1 MKNQSELLKNLSAD
15 LTHISDCLTAGAK
28 AELDLTP
35 KPGLVDAFDSGSHD
49 DLSYAGMLLS
59 VSLLPQY
66 YQELAQEA
74 INGADVA
81 GLRRTGLEAEK
92 RMIDICGSNAHKG
105 YIFLSG
111 LVLIACLSGG
121 NLEDEIA
128 KTARKFFAE
137 NLPESNGET
146 ARKTYSTG
154 GIITECLNGM
164 PSVFKHALPAMED
177 EYKKNGCTKRT
188 RFAGLAEI
196 MQTAEDTTALHRCGA
211 KGLKIIKEDGK
222 ELAERLIS
230 DTHVEWLQKRNR
242 FYKEIRLTMGG
253 AADLLAIGCSV
264 MLLNDS
270 IEEFS

>member
-1 MKNQSELLKNLSAD
+1 MKNPSALLKNSSENLIR
-15 LTHISDCLTAGAK
+15 LSDCLTAGAK
-28 AELDLTP
+28 AELDLSP

-66 YQELAQEA
+66 YQELAQKA

-81 GLRRTGLEAEK
+81 GLRKTGLEAEK
-92 RMIDICGSNAHKG
+92 RMMNICGSNAHKG

-111 LVLIACLSGG
+111 ILLISYLRGG
-121 NLEDEIA
+121 SLGDQII
-128 KTARKFFAE
+128 KTAEEFFLE
-137 NLPESNGET
+137 SLPESNGET
-146 ARKTYSTG
+146 ARKTYHTG

-211 KGLKIIKEDGK
+211 EGLKIIKEDGK

>member
-74 INGADVA
+74 INGANVA
-81 GLRRTGLEAEK
+81 ELRKTGLDAEK
-92 RMIDICGSNAHKG
+92 RMMNICGSNAHKG

-111 LVLIACLSGG
+111 ILLISYLSGG
-121 NLEDEIA
+121 SLEDEIV
-128 KTARKFFAE
+128 KTAEEFFLE
-137 NLPESNGET
+137 SLPESNGKA
-146 ARKTYSTG
+146 ARKTYNTG

-164 PSVFKHALPAMED
+164 PSVFKHALPAMEA
-177 EYKKNGCTKRT
+177 EYSISGCCERT

-196 MQTAEDTTALHRCGA
+196 MQRAEDTTALHRCGA
-211 KGLKIIKEDGK
+211 EGLDIIRRDGR

-230 DTHVEWLQKRNR
+230 DTYLEWLQIRNR
-242 FYKEIRLTMGG
+242 YYKAMRLTMGG
-253 AADLLAIGCSV
+253 AADLLAISCSA
-264 MLLNDS
+264 MLLKGT
-270 IEEFS
+270 IEEFL